1 MVLARDLHQLLLNMQ
16 DKEGMQISNQE
27 DLLVGIENL
36 FVTDALQ
43 KGVSVTCAWRYSVCT
58 KSVTQRLKSL
68 QNGIEIIT
76 ID

>member
-43 KGVSVTCAWRYSVCT
+43 KGVSVTCAWRYSVCIE
-58 KSVTQRLKSL
+58 SVTQRLKSL